1 MIQWKY
7 FKRLL
12 ALRSLEYTDQSKLIP
27 ENFLIESEDDVCVS
41 YRHSPHHRY
50 YLELSEQ

>member
-1 MIQWKY
+1 MKILQKTSSI
-7 FKRLL
+7 
-12 ALRSLEYTDQSKLIP
+12 RSLEYTDQSKLIP